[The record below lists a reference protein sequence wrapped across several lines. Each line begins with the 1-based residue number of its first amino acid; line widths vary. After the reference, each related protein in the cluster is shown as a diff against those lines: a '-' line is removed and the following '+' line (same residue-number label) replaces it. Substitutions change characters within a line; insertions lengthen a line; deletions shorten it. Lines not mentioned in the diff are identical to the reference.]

1 MTASRFLAPTPV
13 SAPSLSELLEAKL
26 PGAVLAAHCWRG
38 DETVTLRPE
47 KLMEAARLL
56 KDDPDFRMNF
66 LMDLTAV
73 DYLQFGKELKG
84 QGAHANAGIPIRQPV
99 NIPAEEPWPDPATAA
114 RFEVVYHFF
123 SLPLK
128 RRIRLKVP
136 VEESRPEV
144 ESVTSLWATANW
156 FEREVWD
163 MYGIR
168 FRGHPDLKR
177 ILMYPEFVGHPL
189 RKDYPVNRRQP
200 LIGPVN

>member
-1 MTASRFLAPTPV
+1 V
-13 SAPSLSELLEAKL
+13 SAPSLSELLKQKL
-26 PGAVLAAHCWRG
+26 PGAVLATHSWRG
-38 DETVTLRPE
+38 DETATVRPE
-47 KLMEAARLL
+47 KLLEAARLI

-73 DYLQFGKELKG
+73 DYLQFGKDLKG
-84 QGAHANAGIPIRQPV
+84 QGAHPNAGIAVRQPMNV
-99 NIPAEEPWPDPATAA
+99 PVEEPWPGPAVAA

-123 SLPLK
+123 SLPLG
-128 RRIRLKVP
+128 RRLRLKVP
-136 VEESRPEV
+136 VEESHPEV
-144 ESVTSLWATANW
+144 DSLTSLWATANW

-177 ILMYPEFVGHPL
+177 ILMYPEFEGYPL